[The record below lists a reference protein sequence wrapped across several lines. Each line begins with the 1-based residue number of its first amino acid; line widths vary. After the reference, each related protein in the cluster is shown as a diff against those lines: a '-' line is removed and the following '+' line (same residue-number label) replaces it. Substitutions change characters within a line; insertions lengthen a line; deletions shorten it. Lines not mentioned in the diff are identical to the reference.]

1 MDSILT
7 LLTATVV
14 VKKALLDEMLGFL
27 NTSKL

>member
-1 MDSILT
+1 MDIILT

-14 VKKALLDEMLGFL
+14 AKKALLDEMLAFL

>member
-7 LLTATVV
+7 LLTVTVV
-14 VKKALLDEMLGFL
+14 IKKALLDEMLAFL